1 MLLDVCARRRS
12 ALFLLD
18 KCNFSFMLL
27 GTEISLEVIVMNAEY
42 QSDYDNLNST
52 AAKAFM
58 DSFELEV
65 CFLIMV

>member
-1 MLLDVCARRRS
+1 MFVHVGEGQHYFYWIS
-12 ALFLLD
+12 VI
-18 KCNFSFMLL
+18 FSFMLL
-27 GTEISLEVIVMNAEY
+27 GAEISLEVIVVNAEY

-65 CFLIMV
+65 CFLILV

>member
-1 MLLDVCARRRS
+1 
-12 ALFLLD
+12 
-18 KCNFSFMLL
+18 MLL
-27 GTEISLEVIVMNAEY
+27 GTEISLEVIVLNSEY